1 MAVRT
6 CRAVASSNGAG
17 IRESRGQCRMCG
29 NISLSRCRSIYV
41 TWVCS
46 IGSAIVGNK
55 IWYLYLFVPAFG
67 LWKLYSAFAPFINQ
81 FLAARRSGKT
91 TEQARQAGAQAQ
103 QEAGGVPG
111 MPESKRQ
118 QKLRARMERG
128 DKRIRQVERK
138 VAQ

>member
-1 MAVRT
+1 M
-6 CRAVASSNGAG
+6 
-17 IRESRGQCRMCG
+17 
-29 NISLSRCRSIYV
+29 
-41 TWVCS
+41 
-46 IGSAIVGNK
+46 
-55 IWYLYLFVPAFG
+55 PAFG
-67 LWKLYSAFAPFINQ
+67 LYKLYSAFAPFIHQ
-81 FLAARRSGKT
+81 FMAARRAGQT

-128 DKRIRQVERK
+128 DKRIKQVERK